1 MPSLAKHQGVGD
13 DGCTKSSTLPNKV
26 KLNTNTS
33 NTTFHPPSDNNSTQ
47 IAKSTPT
54 PSTATAQHQHQHAP
68 GPPPNPN
75 FAAAANTVGT
85 EFSWQDCYQLQQK
98 ILTSTST
105 VSHVP
110 QIWDLK
116 TKKLAKSPQAQVKAA
131 TQVDFTPSNKRGA
144 SSTNSSKGKYDPVP
158 DKKRAKINT
167 NTINQVQAAPAH
179 IMTHVDEDKDLVQI
193 RKAVNLVIEEVTR
206 EIRHCASMFQS
217 AESKRPRVTIHS
229 EGDAGDP
236 HSSTNTK
243 ELEGRTTSPQP
254 QLYDDVAVIS
264 AVKKFVLEVYCPF
277 LLSAQK
283 RMGNSSPNVYRIQ
296 LSTLLAIR
304 EMLITNQDKL
314 FTFTSLKQLP
324 SCASERKYLSFVFAN
339 AIVKNASKRLSSNGL
354 DQDGYSDFLQATR
367 KYDSKSEEFQ
377 FSLAREDVF
386 SRHAYHDGTRV
397 GYQESLLAKVGFNYA
412 HARHPLLY
420 NEYRNSNGE
429 VAVNEGAGSD
439 FPKPTACA
447 AFHVEV
453 ATKSDEIEE
462 DNTTLEALKSVLSRQ
477 KRDSC

>member
-1 MPSLAKHQGVGD
+1 MSEVLINIILITDCSLLTLYNAKKQ
-13 DGCTKSSTLPNKV
+13 P
-26 KLNTNTS
+26 
-33 NTTFHPPSDNNSTQ
+33 
-47 IAKSTPT
+47 
-54 PSTATAQHQHQHAP
+54 
-68 GPPPNPN
+68 
-75 FAAAANTVGT
+75 
-85 EFSWQDCYQLQQK
+85 
-98 ILTSTST
+98 
-105 VSHVP
+105 
-110 QIWDLK
+110 
-116 TKKLAKSPQAQVKAA
+116 KKLAKPPQAQVKAA
-131 TQVDFTPSNKRGA
+131 TQVDFMPPNKRGA
-144 SSTNSSKGKYDPVP
+144 SSKNSSKGKYDPVP

-167 NTINQVQAAPAH
+167 NTTNQVQAAPPH
-179 IMTHVDEDKDLVQI
+179 IMTHVDEDNDLVQI

-229 EGDAGDP
+229 SDRELSEGGSSQDDP
-236 HSSTNTK
+236 CASPNTK

-264 AVKKFVLEVYCPF
+264 VVKKFVLEVYCPF

-283 RMGNSSPNVYRIQ
+283 RMENSSPNVYRIQ

-377 FSLAREDVF
+377 FSLTREDVF
-386 SRHAYHDGTRV
+386 SRHTYHDGTRV
-397 GYQESLLAKVGFNYA
+397 GHQESLLAKVGFNYA

-453 ATKSDEIEE
+453 ATESDVIGE
-462 DNTTLEALKSVLSRQ
+462 DNTLEALKNALRQ